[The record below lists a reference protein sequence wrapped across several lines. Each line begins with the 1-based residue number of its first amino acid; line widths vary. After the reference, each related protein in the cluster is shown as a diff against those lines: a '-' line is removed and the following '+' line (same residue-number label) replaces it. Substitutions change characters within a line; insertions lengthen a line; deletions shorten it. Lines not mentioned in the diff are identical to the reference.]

1 MEVGHSQVLSG
12 ATVSSPGDETSAEVV
27 ESGSSLSLDG
37 RKARYGIAYVRSICS
52 QAGVPLQETEPDED
66 VLAVDCS
73 IGFPQG
79 DVRVQVKCTSRW
91 MISGKSLTF
100 PVEQEWVR
108 KWDENFLPVYFVV
121 VIVPK
126 LARQWLRHDH
136 NGTFHHTAAFWA
148 RLPPGEVGSSVV
160 VPKDQRLMVSTISSW
175 HLDLLEI
182 ARSAR
187 GA

>member
-1 MEVGHSQVLSG
+1 
-12 ATVSSPGDETSAEVV
+12 VSSPGDESSAEVV

-37 RKARYGIAYVRSICS
+37 RKARYGLAYVRSICS
-52 QAGVPLQETEPDED
+52 QAGVPLLETEPDED

-73 IGFPQG
+73 IRFPQG

-91 MISGKSLTF
+91 MIAGRSLTF

-108 KWDENFLPVYFVV
+108 KWDENFFPVYFVV

-126 LARQWLRHDH
+126 LAAKQWLRHDH

-148 RLPPGEVGSSVV
+148 RLPHGEVGSSVL

-175 HLDLLEI
+175 HQDLLEI
-182 ARSAR
+182 ARPAK